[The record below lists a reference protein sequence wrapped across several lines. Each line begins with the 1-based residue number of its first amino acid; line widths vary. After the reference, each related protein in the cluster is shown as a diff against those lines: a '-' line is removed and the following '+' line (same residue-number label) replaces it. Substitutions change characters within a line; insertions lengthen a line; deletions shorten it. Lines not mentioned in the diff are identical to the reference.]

1 MNTFAT
7 RLKQAMNSR
16 GMTLTSLHKKTEIS
30 KSSISS
36 WLSGKYEAKQ
46 DKVFLLADALRVDG
60 AWLMGQDV
68 PMIKGEEQNKN
79 ATISTL
85 TQKTTTIM
93 NQLNPERQAVV
104 YDTAKFEL
112 QAQNN
117 HDLEFASEYEM
128 VEEQGILTSYPNS
141 VIAHIIKT
149 TPVPRYGSLE
159 MSAGV
164 DSWTEDVDPP
174 EMYDIPTSLL
184 KHGVEF
190 CAPINGESM
199 QPNYPN
205 GADALIKPLSDWQ
218 EGIGKV
224 CAVWHDGGAYIKEIG
239 DGRLIS
245 HNEVRNKSNG
255 KRVYP
260 DIIIHESSDT
270 RIIGEVMGVYDSRL
284 HDSYD

>member
-46 DKVFLLADALRVDG
+46 DKVFLLANALEVDG

-68 PMIKGEEQNKN
+68 PMIKNEEQNKN
-79 ATISTL
+79 VATSTL
-85 TQKTTTIM
+85 TQKTTAIM
-93 NQLNPERQAVV
+93 NQLEPVRQAVV
-104 YDTAKFEL
+104 YDTAKLEL

-117 HDLEFASEYEM
+117 NKLEFASEYTTFED
-128 VEEQGILTSYPNS
+128 QGVIISYPDS
-141 VIAHIIKT
+141 LIDHVIKT

-164 DSWTEDVDPP
+164 DSWTEDVAPP
-174 EMYDIPTSLL
+174 EMCEIPTSLL

-199 QPNYPN
+199 QPHFPN
-205 GADALIKPLSDWQ
+205 GAEALIKPLSDWQ

-260 DIIIHESSDT
+260 DIIIHDASDT
-270 RIIGEVMGVYDSRL
+270 RIIGEVMGIYDSRL